1 MAEMKTQAND
11 RDVDA
16 FLDSVDDPKRRAD
29 AKAVRELM
37 AEVTGERGQMWGDS
51 IVGFGTQHLRYSSG
65 REIDWLVVGF
75 SPRKQNTTIYLTE
88 GFEAHEEVLHRLGPH
103 SLGKSCLYVKRLDD
117 VDASVLRELVTAAVA
132 RAGES

>member
-1 MAEMKTQAND
+1 MSRLPRRVEDAE
-11 RDVDA
+11 
-16 FLDSVDDPKRRAD
+16 RRVD

-65 REIDWLVVGF
+65 RVIDWLVVGF

-132 RAGES
+132 RAGEA

>member
-16 FLDSVDDPKRRAD
+16 FLDSVEDPKRRAD

-51 IVGFGTQHLRYSSG
+51 IVGFGTQHLRYPSG

-88 GFEAHEEVLHRLGPH
+88 GFEAHEERLHRLGPH
-103 SLGKSCLYVKRLDD
+103 SW
-117 VDASVLRELVTAAVA
+117 ASPACTSSGSTTSMRAA
-132 RAGES
+132 

>member
-16 FLDSVDDPKRRAD
+16 FLDSVEDPKRRAD

-37 AEVTGERGQMWGDS
+37 AAVTGERGQMWGDS
-51 IVGFGTQHLRYSSG
+51 IVGFGTQHLRYPSG

-75 SPRKQNTTIYLTE
+75 SPRKQNTTIYLTDI
-88 GFEAHEEVLHRLGPH
+88 G
-103 SLGKSCLYVKRLDD
+103 
-117 VDASVLRELVTAAVA
+117 A
-132 RAGES
+132 RAILSWVTPAGNRDVSLSSSDPVSTSSGR

>member
-16 FLDSVDDPKRRAD
+16 FLDSVEDPKRRAD

-51 IVGFGTQHLRYSSG
+51 IVGFGTQHLRYPSG

-75 SPRKQNTTIYLTE
+75 SPRKQN
-88 GFEAHEEVLHRLGPH
+88 
-103 SLGKSCLYVKRLDD
+103 CLYVKRLDD

-132 RAGES
+132 RAGEA